1 MLIIPIYA
9 KVSMSKIN
17 AIVAL
22 ALDEDIGTGDVSAS
36 LLDDKIVSAQI
47 IARESAVICGTQYAQ
62 MAFLLLDE
70 SIQITWQLGDGDNI
84 QAGQVLA
91 ILSGSSRAIISAE
104 RVALNFLQTLSAVA
118 TQTQYLVNK
127 IAHTNAQL
135 LDTRKTLPGLRLA
148 QKQAVQCGGG
158 VNHRMGLYD
167 CVMLKE
173 NHIIAAGSI
182 TQAVQSAGR
191 KYPDLPLIV
200 EVETLPQLTEIL
212 DLINIDNCKRL
223 NLLHVPIDRVLC
235 DNFSM
240 ADLMRAVKLVNHN
253 VPLEASGNINES
265 TIVAVAETGIDYIS
279 TGSITKNIQAID
291 LSLRFI

>member
-1 MLIIPIYA
+1 MPVRNRRVLL
-9 KVSMSKIN
+9 VSLLMSEVGNTVKI
-17 AIVAL
+17 AL
-22 ALDEDIGTGDVSAS
+22 REDIGSGDVSAS

-47 IARESAVICGTQYAQ
+47 IARESAVICGIQYAQ
-62 MAFLLLDE
+62 AAFLSLDE
-70 SIQITWQLGDGDNI
+70 HIQIAWQLSDGDSI
-84 QAGQVLA
+84 QAGQVLG

-158 VNHRMGLYD
+158 VNHRLGLYD

-200 EVETLPQLTEIL
+200 EVETLPQLAEAL
-212 DLINIDNCKRL
+212 DLTN
-223 NLLHVPIDRVLC
+223 IDRVLC
-235 DNFSM
+235 DNFSTT
-240 ADLMRAVKLVNHN
+240 DLMRAVKLANHN
-253 VPLEASGNINES
+253 LPLEASGNIDAS
-265 TIVAVAETGIDYIS
+265 TIVAVAETGVDYIS
-279 TGSITKNIQAID
+279 TGSITKNIRAID
-291 LSLRFI
+291 LSLRFT

>member
-1 MLIIPIYA
+1 
-9 KVSMSKIN
+9 MSKIN

-70 SIQITWQLGDGDNI
+70 SIQIAWQLGDGDNI